1 MYRSR
6 PSGNL
11 DKSALSFLSSID
23 DDYVLLYY
31 DVLGSQAHAVMLHE
45 IGVLSR
51 NDLIKVLHS
60 LNRITKEKKLLEEY
74 GNPNSEDIHEL
85 VESAVIG
92 MTGIEV
98 GGKMHTARSRNDQV
112 ILDIRMKIR
121 DDINTICKNLLVLID
136 TLVQRAKENI
146 DTIMPMYTHLQHAQ
160 LGVFSHYLLCYSYS
174 LIRDFDRFFE
184 LYERIDCSPLGACA
198 IGGSSIEIDRERVS
212 SMLGFSDLVY
222 NSIDA
227 TSSRDYLV
235 EYGSNSLISMLDLC
249 KMAEDIIIWSTNE
262 FGFLSLDDQ
271 FSSSS
276 SVMPQKK
283 NPDPLELIRG
293 KTGTVNG
300 LVQSIYSVM
309 KGIPS
314 GYSRDLQEI
323 KPLLWKVSLIL
334 NESILITN
342 NIVRTFEV
350 KKERMYRVSSESYA
364 ISLDIAEQLI
374 KIKKI
379 PLRYSHRIIGGL
391 VDYAEKKGNIPLRN
405 LTIEDISK
413 ALGGFDDSLKM
424 IEPSELHLLIKDITP
439 ENSIKYRM
447 TKGSPKRGEQLEMI
461 RYISNRLLEYEN
473 KINSRINILD
483 NRLNDMRLT
492 VEKYLANR

>member
-1 MYRSR
+1 M
-6 PSGNL
+6 